1 MRCDEAEEQLNAHGD
16 GELAPTDAIALE
28 THLGECA
35 QCRVLAESFR
45 VHDVDLRQALKPQ
58 RRMADQLAERTI
70 AAIRSQSGAA
80 ASPVPVVAPGGL
92 AWRQILVG
100 LAAGFLLAVMVF
112 RPWRTAEKPGDV
124 EVVVA
129 DNRPVARLAVASG
142 PVEVKPVSQVG
153 FFNCP
158 TDAAIAQDSVVR
170 TGPSARCEIALDD
183 GNALRLDCDTEVTL
197 RRSKVV
203 EVSRG
208 RLASATSPGKTGIE
222 IQSAGGKIVAQPAAQ
237 LSVACEPEGTRVIV
251 VDGTANVTTDGK
263 SLEVGS
269 GKQVR
274 IVQGKVEG
282 KPEWCN
288 ASLETAWVNSVLAL
302 RDSDHPELVQ
312 RVNRL
317 LAGIGA
323 AKLSLMYEDEL
334 RRLGDD
340 GVPPLLA
347 YLAATRDKPSE
358 RLRPKAA
365 AIVADVGQPRWIPD
379 LIGLLVD
386 PNENVRFEAA
396 RGLARL
402 AGRDQGFKA
411 DQWRTESWNSCERA
425 YDNWVKWWAE
435 NRDQYPS
442 AKREIPAIKPQ
453 AF

>member
-1 MRCDEAEEQLNAHGD
+1 MRCDEAEEKLNARGD
-16 GELAPTDAIALE
+16 GELSPTDAVALDAHVSDCE
-28 THLGECA
+28 RCHA
-35 QCRVLAESFR
+35 FAESFR
-45 VHDVDLRQALKPQ
+45 VQDAELRQAFKAR
-58 RRMADQLAERTI
+58 RRMGEQLVESTI
-70 AAIRSQSGAA
+70 AAIRNENIATPAQAPLAA
-80 ASPVPVVAPGGL
+80 ADGF

-100 LAAGFLLAVMVF
+100 LAAGFLLAVILF
-112 RPWRTAEKPGDV
+112 RPWQAAERPAGADI
-124 EVVVA
+124 VVA
-129 DNRPVARLAVASG
+129 ENKPVARLAVASG
-142 PVEVKPVSQVG
+142 PVEMKPVSQAN
-153 FFNCP
+153 FFQCP
-158 TDAAIAQDSVVR
+158 QDAVISQDSVVR

-183 GNALRLDCDTEVTL
+183 GGAVRLDVDTEVTL
-197 RRSKVV
+197 RQSKVV
-203 EVSRG
+203 EVNRG
-208 RLASATSPGKTGIE
+208 RLASAASPNKSGIE
-222 IQSAGGKIVAQPAAQ
+222 IQSAGGRIVAQPAAQ
-237 LSVACEPEGTRVIV
+237 LSVACEPQGARVIV
-251 VDGTANVTTDGK
+251 VDGTANVTTDEK

-269 GKQVR
+269 GKQVW

-282 KPEWCN
+282 DPEWCD

-302 RDSDHPELVQ
+302 RDSDHPELVK

-347 YLAATRDKPSE
+347 YLASTRDKPSE

-402 AGRDQGFKA
+402 AGRDQGLKA
-411 DQWRTESWNSCERA
+411 DQWRTQSWNSCERA